1 MNTKWKSSKA
11 VLGALAVS
19 ISIMFFGLANRA
31 NAVEAPGDLLIDN
44 AADLQI
50 DHSGTTEPSDTFSL
64 EATFTNNDQNEGGCD
79 GDDPV
84 AQGLTITLGSGTCGS
99 STDVISVV
107 IPPFSSSGG
116 DARLGKGSKKHGGH
130 KKHKTHFTL
139 KTPVKVTDPSTG
151 GTEDGSLNA
160 EITVLPTPAG
170 TCGQWTFNVDVSNV
184 DLSALTANPV
194 AVTLGQGDDS
204 GCNDQITA
212 QFNSSGDGG
221 GDGGGDSGGGGNG
234 GGDGNS
240 QN

>member
-1 MNTKWKSSKA
+1 MNIKWNSFKV

-19 ISIMFFGLANRA
+19 ILFFGLANRA
-31 NAVEAPGDLLIDN
+31 NAVEPPGDLVIDS

-64 EATFTNNDQNEGGCD
+64 EATFTNNDQTEGGCD

-99 STDVISVV
+99 STDVVSVV

-116 DARLGKGSKKHGGH
+116 DARLGKSKKHGH

-139 KTPVKVTDPSTG
+139 KRPVKVTDPSTG

-170 TCGQWTFNVDVSNV
+170 TCGQWSLNVDVSNV

-194 AVTLGQGDDS
+194 AVTIGQGDDS
-204 GCNDQITA
+204 GCNDQIPA
-212 QFNSSGDGG
+212 QFNSSSDGG
-221 GDGGGDSGGGGNG
+221 GDGGDTGGDSGGGTG
-234 GGDGNS
+234 GVD
-240 QN
+240 